1 MDGPNFLSVLCEL
14 QTETAPVSVG
24 VLLPVLINPKLPS
37 EQGECHPLSQLLRQ
51 EESRG
56 HLHAQII

>member
-37 EQGECHPLSQLLRQ
+37 EQGE
-51 EESRG
+51 
-56 HLHAQII
+56 